1 MKFYKRF
8 MGDIQAKTGHLSLAE
23 FGAYDRL
30 LDHCYSTEAPLPAD
44 LDACCRITRATS
56 AAERKAVER
65 VLGEFFD
72 LTEQGYIQHRVLE
85 MLAEAQP
92 KIAAN
97 QRNGKLGGRPR
108 RNPDGT
114 QEKPNGSSGET
125 QNEPNDNL
133 SQSQIPTTDVVGK
146 APRKRSAPPAPPAV
160 ERPEDVAEQTWAD
173 WLALRKAKKAPV
185 TETVVKAAKREAVEA
200 GITLDAFLAIWCMRG
215 SQGLHASW
223 LQPHELQQARQRPP
237 VQSFRAQDAQRAA
250 QSLTVLAPGVV
261 DRGLLPQSRG
271 EIIEG
276 GGGYVAAIEGR

>member
-1 MKFYKRF
+1 MEAQRPQHPVPGPPVCPDAPWARQPLRVPGGQGGQAWPRHRPGPIRGHLRRLHTLIPMKFYKRF

-108 RNPDGT
+108 RNPDET
-114 QEKPNGSSGET
+114 QEKPNGFSGET

-133 SQSQIPTTDVVGK
+133 SQNQIPTTDVVGK
-146 APRKRSAPPAPPAV
+146 APR
-160 ERPEDVAEQTWAD
+160 
-173 WLALRKAKKAPV
+173 
-185 TETVVKAAKREAVEA
+185 
-200 GITLDAFLAIWCMRG
+200 
-215 SQGLHASW
+215 
-223 LQPHELQQARQRPP
+223 
-237 VQSFRAQDAQRAA
+237 
-250 QSLTVLAPGVV
+250 
-261 DRGLLPQSRG
+261 
-271 EIIEG
+271 
-276 GGGYVAAIEGR
+276 